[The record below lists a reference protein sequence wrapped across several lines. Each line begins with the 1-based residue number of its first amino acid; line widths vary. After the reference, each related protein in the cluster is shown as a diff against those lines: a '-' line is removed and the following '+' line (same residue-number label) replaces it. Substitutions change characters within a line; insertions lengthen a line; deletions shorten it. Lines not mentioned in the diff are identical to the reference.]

1 MGEFAL
7 RFLRGSANVT
17 GATLTRFYGFHVAVL
32 PAIATALLGLHLL
45 LVQRHGM
52 SVPPEVEQEH
62 KGREIPSM
70 PFFPNFLLRDLV
82 GWCAAIGVLAT
93 LAALFPWELGVKA
106 DPFAPAPAGIRP
118 EWYFGWT
125 FQTLKMLPGHI
136 LGIEG
141 ELVAM
146 LGIGLGAALWFV
158 VPLLDRTAHQGNR
171 KSRVFNLIGWII
183 VAYMSVMTIWVY
195 LPQRS

>member
-1 MGEFAL
+1 
-7 RFLRGSANVT
+7 
-17 GATLTRFYGFHVAVL
+17 
-32 PAIATALLGLHLL
+32 
-45 LVQRHGM
+45 
-52 SVPPEVEQEH
+52 
-62 KGREIPSM
+62 M

-82 GWCAAIGVLAT
+82 GWCAALGVLAA

-125 FQTLKMLPGHI
+125 FQTLKVLPAHI

-141 ELVAM
+141 ELVAI

-158 VPLLDRTAHQGNR
+158 VPLLDRTAHLGDR
-171 KSRVFNLIGWII
+171 KSRAFNLIGWII
-183 VAYMSVMTIWVY
+183 IAYIPVMTIWVY
-195 LPQRS
+195 LPQGS